1 MIYPSEEAAA
11 ERAKTII
18 EQSIQE
24 PHAHFAGLGLTDNF
38 MVWRPDDKNNLVVVP
53 AYRHGRVVGCQL
65 INREGKRK
73 MTKGTRGNVSHAI
86 GSSGP
91 KIHCIDYETGMLIK
105 RLLGSLKRD
114 CRVVVCFDI
123 CGMINLRGVDMSVGD
138 AHGFDLQGHKTIFDY
153 VKAVGQ
159 FKATA
164 ALSRYVR
171 LSQFDAVE
179 DWHVKTGASI
189 LALSNAVLDMEVA
202 GADTSA
208 VLPILAGLRG
218 QITEYKEKRVR

>member
-11 ERAKTII
+11 QRAKNII

-53 AYRHGRVVGCQL
+53 AYRHGRIVGCQL

-73 MTKGTRGNVSHAI
+73 MTRGTWGNVSHTI
-86 GSSGP
+86 GSTGP

-105 RLLGSLKRD
+105 RLLGSLKMD
-114 CRVVVCFDI
+114 CRVVVCFDL
-123 CGMINLRGVDMSVGD
+123 CGMINLRGADMSLGD
-138 AHGFDLQGHKTIFDY
+138 AHGFDLGGHGNLFAYI
-153 VKAVGQ
+153 KAAGK
-159 FKATA
+159 FKVVA
-164 ALSRYVR
+164 ALSRYFR
-171 LSQFDAVE
+171 LSQFDDVQ

-189 LALSNAVLDMEVA
+189 LALSNAVSDIEMA
-202 GADTSA
+202 DGDTST